1 MAVVTIVAGTG
12 YLALRVAPQLPLS
25 VVRFGDIRALLR
37 LPRIALF
44 NVGACFYAAGQTA
57 FFAYLV
63 LYARDALAA
72 PLALAGLYLALAH
85 AASAMGR
92 IGWGVISDRLVR
104 NGPIVCLVVIGL
116 SATLGVML
124 LLGLPALGTTAL
136 VGTAALIGF
145 TLGGYAGLTQ
155 TAAVEAVEPHRAGA
169 AIGYNLLLTSFG
181 TMLGPAAFGIAVEG
195 IGYTA
200 AWSAMAM
207 LLLVG
212 AALFRTSAGPAV
224 R

>member
-1 MAVVTIVAGTG
+1 
-12 YLALRVAPQLPLS
+12 LS
-25 VVRFGDIRALLR
+25 VVRLGDIRALLR
-37 LPRIALF
+37 LPRLALF
-44 NVGACFYAAGQTA
+44 NVAACLYAAGQTA

-63 LYARDALAA
+63 LFARDAMAA
-72 PLALAGLYLALAH
+72 PLALASLCLGIAH
-85 AASAMGR
+85 AASATGR

-104 NGPIVCLVVIGL
+104 NGRIVCLVASGLIATIGVL
-116 SATLGVML
+116 L
-124 LLGLPALGTTAL
+124 LLGLPAFGTAAL
-136 VGTAALIGF
+136 VGTVALIGF
-145 TLGGYAGLTQ
+145 TLGGYAGLIQ

-169 AIGYNLLLTSFG
+169 SIGYSMLLTSVG

-200 AWSAMAM
+200 AWSAMAV